1 MMGRPSISFFA
12 MNFILLFIVV
22 SFILMI
28 FDLHRFAF
36 VFELGMGLVL
46 IFFLAFSMFAAYN
59 SQKWGWTIIGAA
71 LILLIINTLLIS
83 FAAKTFDTENITII
97 FFSVIGALIALFNL
111 RGTAEEDDGSEIE
124 DYEKTKDYYPYID
137 KMEPAHE
144 KKEPSMEKTFTPGK
158 FIASKKANKFHSP
171 KCDWAKRISS
181 QNQLWFNSRE
191 EAEAKGLEADQC
203 VG

>member
-1 MMGRPSISFFA
+1 MGRPSVSFFA

-22 SFILMI
+22 SFILI
-28 FDLHRFAF
+28 VFDLHRFAF
-36 VFELGMGLVL
+36 VFELGMALVF
-46 IFFLAFSMFAAYN
+46 IFFLAFSTFAVYN
-59 SQKWGWTIIGAA
+59 GKKWGWTITGVTLVLLMVNA
-71 LILLIINTLLIS
+71 LFIS
-83 FAAKTFDTENITII
+83 FVAKTFGTENITII
-97 FFSVIGALIALFNL
+97 FFSVIGVLIALFNL
-111 RGTAEEDDGSEIE
+111 RTAEETDGSEIE

-144 KKEPSMEKTFTPGK
+144 KEEPKIEKAFTPGK

-181 QNQLWFNSRE
+181 QNRLWFNSRE
-191 EAEAKGLEADQC
+191 EAEAQGLEADQC

>member
-1 MMGRPSISFFA
+1 MMERPSISFFA

-36 VFELGMGLVL
+36 VFELGIALVL
-46 IFFLAFSMFAAYN
+46 FFFLAFSMFAAYHDR
-59 SQKWGWTIIGAA
+59 KWGWTILGAI
-71 LILLIINTLLIS
+71 LILLMIDTLFIS

-97 FFSVIGALIALFNL
+97 FFSVIGVLIAMFSL
-111 RGTAEEDDGSEIE
+111 RGAARETDANKIE

-137 KMEPAHE
+137 KMEPYE

-171 KCDWAKRISS
+171 KCDWAKKISKP
-181 QNQLWFNSRE
+181 NQLWFNSQE
-191 EAEAKGLEADQC
+191 EAEAQGLEADQC
-203 VG
+203 VA